1 MFPSNFKPQG
11 EFNLLRIG
19 GDNDGG
25 YLVESASIEKTK
37 ALISM
42 GIGKNWQFE
51 EDFISNKA
59 IEIHAYDHTV
69 RGSFWPK
76 FFIKRFLS
84 VLIGRFSAPYNAVTT
99 YKNFLS
105 FFKDRAVL
113 FSEKIGSQEDG
124 ATNLKKTI
132 KRIKDQP
139 IFLKIDIE
147 GYEYE
152 ILDEI
157 NVNSALLSGMVIEFH
172 KVSEHIDEIKSF
184 IDAFELELVHIHP
197 NNNRIDEQGNPR
209 AIEISFAR
217 GPKKISQT
225 VNLPHPLDQVNVPRK
240 EAVNLRF
247 INS

>member
-113 FSEKIGSQEDG
+113 FFEKIGSEEDG
-124 ATNLKKTI
+124 ATNLNKTI
-132 KRIKDQP
+132 KRIKGEP

-152 ILDEI
+152 IC
-157 NVNSALLSGMVIEFH
+157 LLYTSP
-172 KVSEHIDEIKSF
+172 S
-184 IDAFELELVHIHP
+184 
-197 NNNRIDEQGNPR
+197 PR
-209 AIEISFAR
+209 
-217 GPKKISQT
+217 
-225 VNLPHPLDQVNVPRK
+225 D
-240 EAVNLRF
+240 
-247 INS
+247 

>member
-25 YLVESASIEKTK
+25 YLVESASIEKTE

-42 GIGKNWQFE
+42 GIGKNWKFE

-69 RGSFWPK
+69 RGAFWPK

-113 FSEKIGSQEDG
+113 FFEKIGSQEDG
-124 ATNLKKTI
+124 TTNLKKTI

-147 GYEYE
+147 GKEE
-152 ILDEI
+152 SCLLGAKKQLKEVILS
-157 NVNSALLSGMVIEFH
+157 NVPSIVY
-172 KVSEHIDEIKSF
+172 VSCN
-184 IDAFELELVHIHP
+184 L
-197 NNNRIDEQGNPR
+197 NT
-209 AIEISFAR
+209 FAR
-217 GPKKISQT
+217 DAKFLLENGYRLEWLKPIDQFPNTMHLEIVSKFIEKK
-225 VNLPHPLDQVNVPRK
+225 
-240 EAVNLRF
+240 
-247 INS
+247 